1 MFTSRVAYAPLVE
14 ALHAAGQ
21 RESDIITV
29 TQASQ
34 LTALTPD
41 RRYKFCLTAQGAFR
55 LSPRAADTRPNEFV
69 HPILADGAP
78 VLTAGALSISGS
90 GTGAAASERRCVSG
104 NAMSSSQSEYIG
116 CGAGHQ
122 LRLFRNAGFTVTG
135 LTNTAAR
142 VSRDG
147 ASVVLATSTGN
158 GGAGYTTKV
167 STLAIT

>member
-1 MFTSRVAYAPLVE
+1 MRGALVALSLCAAACRRPTPAPRLFTSRVAYAPLVE

-55 LSPRAADTRPNEFV
+55 LSPLAADTRPNEFV

-78 VLTAGALSISGS
+78 VLTAGALSISMQNGVLTSVTLDPESRAYCTDLGS
-90 GTGAAASERRCVSG
+90 LSAAA
-104 NAMSSSQSEYIG
+104 A
-116 CGAGHQ
+116 A
-122 LRLFRNAGFTVTG
+122 LRQRGVAPEALH
-135 LTNTAAR
+135 TAPRAYDCYAAPGR
-142 VSRDG
+142 
-147 ASVVLATSTGN
+147 
-158 GGAGYTTKV
+158 
-167 STLAIT
+167 